1 MQNTQ
6 ERDGRWAKQ
15 FGDFAEH
22 LTMYVMGQLSNMS
35 VALIDHVGADVIA
48 IKRDG
53 SEERYAVSVK
63 GRNIPPT
70 EGKSYNFSQR
80 DIDKLEET
88 AELLKMTPAV
98 SFVFVDEMEG
108 AKKIRVFVAEL
119 ENVFR
124 LCDDPETGFLKR
136 VSDGISF
143 CYTEGKS
150 RHWLS
155 EIRKCDN
162 ILYYEIQFTE
172 MLA

>member
-6 ERDGRWAKQ
+6 ARDGRWAKQ

-22 LTMYVMGQLSNMS
+22 LTMYVMGQLNNMS

-53 SEERYAVSVK
+53 SEERYAISVK

-70 EGKSYNFSQR
+70 EGKSYTFSQR

-88 AELLKMTPAV
+88 AEMLKMTPAV

-119 ENVFR
+119 ANVFR
-124 LCDDPETGFLKR
+124 LCDDSEAGFLKH
-136 VSDGISF
+136 VADGISF
-143 CYTEGKS
+143 CYTEGKN
-150 RHWLS
+150 RQWLS
-155 EIRKCDN
+155 EIRKCDK

>member
-22 LTMYVMGQLSNMS
+22 LTMYVLGQLNDMS

-70 EGKSYNFSQR
+70 EGKNYNFSQR

-88 AELLKMTPAV
+88 AEMLKMTPAV

-119 ENVFR
+119 ANIFR
-124 LCDDPETGFLKR
+124 LCDDSGTGFLNR
-136 VSDGISF
+136 VADGISF

-150 RHWLS
+150 RQWLS
-155 EIRKCDN
+155 EIRKCDM

>member
-22 LTMYVMGQLSNMS
+22 LTMYVLGQLNDMS

-70 EGKSYNFSQR
+70 EGKNYNFSQR
-80 DIDKLEET
+80 GIDKLEET
-88 AELLKMTPAV
+88 AEMLKMTPAV

-119 ENVFR
+119 ANIFR
-124 LCDDPETGFLKR
+124 LCDDPETGFLNR
-136 VSDGISF
+136 VADGISF
-143 CYTEGKS
+143 CYAEGKS
-150 RHWLS
+150 RQWLS
-155 EIRKCDN
+155 EIRKCDM

>member
-1 MQNTQ
+1 MQHKQ

-22 LTMYVMGQLSNMS
+22 MTMYVMGQLNNMS

-70 EGKSYNFSQR
+70 EGKS
-80 DIDKLEET
+80 
-88 AELLKMTPAV
+88 
-98 SFVFVDEMEG
+98 
-108 AKKIRVFVAEL
+108 
-119 ENVFR
+119 
-124 LCDDPETGFLKR
+124 
-136 VSDGISF
+136 
-143 CYTEGKS
+143 